1 MKERIKKYL
10 NIYFIIGF
18 IGVFSVIYMF
28 SFALV
33 LNDVKKGSSVEIYK
47 AAQAKQN
54 KQ

>member
-47 AAQAKQN
+47 AAQAKQT
-54 KQ
+54 KK